1 MFVRNMVHAPGPAD
15 ARAATCGPRSAIPAP
30 RQMTRYAGDPSD
42 LTGIYP
48 VLTQHMPRAAILG
61 PRHWAQSPRAAILAR
76 RFEPPTAAHGS
87 GCLTGKHSRS
97 YPQRDFRALIVF

>member
-30 RQMTRYAGDPSD
+30 RQMTRYTGDPSD
-42 LTGIYP
+42 LSGNRP
-48 VLTQHMPRAAILG
+48 GLTRHMPRAAILG
-61 PRHWAQSPRAAILAR
+61 PRHSAQSPRPAILAR
-76 RFEPPTAAHGS
+76 KFEPPTATHGS